1 MSNESKYSSI
11 PASACTLAATAFE
24 VGDNGDGSKSAPV
37 RLVARSGQPI
47 DHPYWGKVAHDL
59 SGMHMHKPRLALDY
73 VHDSKEVIGYLNHFD
88 IESGDLVTSG
98 ALVPF
103 KDSDRA
109 TEILYKMG
117 EGVPYEASI
126 NFGGDGIKVQEVFD
140 GEMAEV
146 NGYQFEG
153 PGVIIREWPL
163 RGVAVCP
170 YGADMNTESA
180 SAFSNSKQVFSA
192 SVVSEPEAATE
203 EGSAMSESVEV
214 EAKVEAPEAELEQ
227 AEVVETVEAETVEE
241 EVDAESV
248 ETETEAEVEAEVV
261 EEEDVEFSAAEFTKI
276 VDEFGA
282 EVAAETVKAGGDY
295 SSALKLHADSLKAEN
310 DKLTARVTE
319 LEAGSTGTPAVVGG
333 VVKKSVSLFKS
344 TK

>member
-1 MSNESKYSSI
+1 
-11 PASACTLAATAFE
+11 
-24 VGDNGDGSKSAPV
+24 
-37 RLVARSGQPI
+37 
-47 DHPYWGKVAHDL
+47 
-59 SGMHMHKPRLALDY
+59 MHKSRLALDY

-88 IESGDLVTSG
+88 TESGDLVTSG

-140 GEMAEV
+140 GEVAEV

-180 SAFSNSKQVFSA
+180 SAFSNGKQVFSA
-192 SVVSEPEAATE
+192 SVVTEPEAATE
-203 EGSAMSESVEV
+203 EGSEMSKSVEV
-214 EAKVEAPEAELEQ
+214 EAEVVAPVVELEQ

-241 EVDAESV
+241 EVEVETESV
-248 ETETEAEVEAEVV
+248 ETEEEAEVEADVV
-261 EEEDVEFSAAEFTKI
+261 EEKDAEFSAVEFAKI

-282 EVAAETVKAGGDY
+282 EVAAETVKAGADY
-295 SSALKLHADSLKAEN
+295 SFALKLHADSLKAEN
-310 DKLTARVTE
+310 ETLTARVTE
-319 LEAGSTGTPAVVGG
+319 LEAGSTGTPANVGG
-333 VVKKSVSLFKS
+333 VVKKSVSLFNS